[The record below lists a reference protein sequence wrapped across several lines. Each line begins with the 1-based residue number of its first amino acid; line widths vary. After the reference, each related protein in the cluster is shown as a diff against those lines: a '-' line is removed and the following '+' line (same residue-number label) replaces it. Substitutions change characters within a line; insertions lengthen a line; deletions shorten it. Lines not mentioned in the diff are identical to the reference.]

1 MVLRFVIAS
10 LAFLAT
16 CVFAQANSVHAII
29 KLLNSR
35 SSGSP
40 KGYADAAE
48 IVAQDAENGQVLQRF
63 VIAVVALQSDAPP
76 AARKLSDSV
85 RTKYLAETRDKIRDL
100 AERKG
105 NGLAWYL
112 LSLEENNKDFLKR
125 AASAGNVQ
133 ALNAWGT
140 QLIMGAFTSDLV
152 PSNKVEEILVEGFN
166 CFKKAASKADANGA
180 YNLGVCYMNGYGCK
194 KDQDLAFNCFRTAAE
209 MGHPEAFNN
218 IGGCYRDGRVVR
230 KNLELATKF
239 FEKSANMGNA
249 YGQYNYALALQRGEG
264 IGKDEKRAFE
274 FFTKASDNG
283 SAEAMNSLAMCY
295 FNGTGTNQDLYK
307 AVQLYRKS
315 ASLGLA
321 IAMDN
326 LATCYDLGKG
336 VTKSKEK
343 AVEWR
348 VRASAA
354 RGDRNAR
361 AWLEKNGYPAL

>member
-1 MVLRFVIAS
+1 MKTRFIIMCMV
-10 LAFLAT
+10 FLAT
-16 CVFAQANSVHAII
+16 VAVAQANSVHAII

-40 KGYADAAE
+40 KGYAEAAE
-48 IVAQDAENGQVLQRF
+48 IVAADAEKGNILQKF
-63 VIAVVALQSDAPP
+63 VIAVVALQADAPP
-76 AARKLSDSV
+76 AAKKLSDAD
-85 RTKYLAETRDKIRDL
+85 RLRYLAETRDKIRDL

-125 AASAGNVQ
+125 AAGVGNVQ

-140 QLIMGAFTSDLV
+140 HLIMGALTSDLA

-218 IGGCYRDGRVVR
+218 IGGCYRDGKVVR

-239 FEKSANMGNA
+239 FEKSANMGNS

-264 IGKDEKRAFE
+264 VGKDERSAFE
-274 FFTKASDNG
+274 LFAKAADSGN
-283 SAEAMNSLAMCY
+283 AEAMNALAMCY
-295 FNGTGTNQDLYK
+295 YNGVGTKSDLYK
-307 AVQLYRKS
+307 AVRYYRKS
-315 ASLGLA
+315 AALGLA